1 MVNMRYYIKCNSMIK
16 IIQSLESIWYQ
27 KKKPPILLIILS
39 KLFGLLTESRR
50 TLYKIGILSSSKPD
64 IPVIVIG
71 NLNIGGTGKTPLTLF
86 ISEILSQLNKNVGI
100 VLRGYK
106 GKKSNSTPIIMD
118 KDSRPEDFGD
128 EAIYLNQKSNALVC
142 VCTKRAK
149 AAKLLSEK
157 GVDIIL
163 SDDGLQHLGL
173 KRDLE
178 FGVVSSSR
186 LFGNEY
192 LLPAGPLRETL
203 EHIKLLDIMFLNGQP
218 NDEYIEANILLNFEV
233 FNQKVKNYIT
243 NEVRSIDYFIDREIT
258 LIAGIGDPEYLE
270 SQLSKIGIKVDH
282 IHIADHEKLD
292 LDNIKDLQARTIFM
306 TPKDLIKYT
315 TDELSLETW
324 ELIPEIRIEDS
335 QKQILTE
342 KILEVFND

>member
-1 MVNMRYYIKCNSMIK
+1 
-16 IIQSLESIWYQ
+16 
-27 KKKPPILLIILS
+27 
-39 KLFGLLTESRR
+39 
-50 TLYKIGILSSSKPD
+50 
-64 IPVIVIG
+64 
-71 NLNIGGTGKTPLTLF
+71 
-86 ISEILSQLNKNVGI
+86 
-100 VLRGYK
+100 
-106 GKKSNSTPIIMD
+106 
-118 KDSRPEDFGD
+118 
-128 EAIYLNQKSNALVC
+128 
-142 VCTKRAK
+142 
-149 AAKLLSEK
+149 
-157 GVDIIL
+157 
-163 SDDGLQHLGL
+163 
-173 KRDLE
+173 
-178 FGVVSSSR
+178 
-186 LFGNEY
+186 
-192 LLPAGPLRETL
+192 
-203 EHIKLLDIMFLNGQP
+203 
-218 NDEYIEANILLNFEV
+218 IEANILLNFEV

-315 TDELSLETW
+315 TEELSLDTW